1 MLKGQNAFK
10 LLFNTVS
17 EGILIVNQNGEIIE
31 ANIAAGKMF
40 GYRRIDL
47 KKQPVNKL
55 IPQEVHAQHDVHFK
69 QFLVENKRRKMG
81 LGYDINGVKSNGKV
95 FPVEVSL
102 TPFEAY
108 GEKYIMALIIDISQR
123 KKQEQKINNELE
135 GEIQARTRELNVTIT
150 KLKKENTKRLKA
162 ENEVKEALKK
172 EIELNDLKTK
182 FLSMVSHE
190 FKTPLSGILTS
201 AILLS
206 KYKLTEQQDKRDTHI
221 ETIKEKVHFLN
232 GILNDFLTIEKI
244 ESGKMNYMPAEFKLS
259 KVVDEVIYNANMELK
274 EGQQIKYPENIDA
287 YMLFQDE
294 KVIELILSNLIHNA
308 AKYSPENTT
317 ITITVKQTPKN
328 TIFTIKDQG
337 IGIPDKDQKNI
348 FKRYFRAE
356 NALLSQGTGI
366 GLNIVK
372 QHIDNLGG
380 HISFKS
386 KENTGTQFT
395 FSIPNKAS
403 K

>member
-69 QFLVENKRRKMG
+69 QFLAENKPRKMG
-81 LGYDINGVKSNGKV
+81 LGYDINGVKNNGKV

-328 TIFTIKDQG
+328 TIFTI
-337 IGIPDKDQKNI
+337 
-348 FKRYFRAE
+348 
-356 NALLSQGTGI
+356 
-366 GLNIVK
+366 
-372 QHIDNLGG
+372 
-380 HISFKS
+380 
-386 KENTGTQFT
+386 
-395 FSIPNKAS
+395 
-403 K
+403 

>member
-1 MLKGQNAFK
+1 
-10 LLFNTVS
+10 
-17 EGILIVNQNGEIIE
+17 
-31 ANIAAGKMF
+31 
-40 GYRRIDL
+40 
-47 KKQPVNKL
+47 
-55 IPQEVHAQHDVHFK
+55 
-69 QFLVENKRRKMG
+69 
-81 LGYDINGVKSNGKV
+81 
-95 FPVEVSL
+95 L

-380 HISFKS
+380 QISFKS